1 MKQSILKIVIVVFI
15 LSVIS
20 VSSYSQSEYRWEYEL
35 YQTQKPTNDNEIHKK
50 FNALVDSACA
60 ALSRHSYPEA
70 LKFIESGLAIYES
83 EFFKEEYYGLKTF
96 IDAQVDSPASLN
108 GIENVEKEKPTNEE
122 TITMDNTKT
131 EKENEPPGTEIKNNS
146 LNESND
152 NKKKTK
158 KERNKKENDA
168 GYKEGAG
175 ENVASEPETKTKT
188 ENSNENIV
196 EQSPENVQHKA
207 LEDEVKE
214 PISAEPPLQDNKIDA
229 QPENQIGVNN
239 ESTVKQNP
247 ENVQHQTLENEA
259 KEPTATT
266 LPVPKDENIT
276 ILNSDSDET
285 KMLTEV
291 EMEEFKNKGY
301 EKIKDLERL
310 IKQIAK
316 KETDNATLHS
326 LIESA
331 MQLFDNPDERYVEVS
346 TKNNPVKKRPKVRS
360 YLNNLNMLQYDNVEI
375 EWAELNY
382 ASSFILGPDGNYHG
396 TITFSQ
402 KFQGYKDNIPIY
414 GDRTTKRIEIILKKY
429 EKNIDGHIDVKWDVF
444 LGDISVEQT
453 E

>member
-168 GYKEGAG
+168 GNKEGAG

-207 LEDEVKE
+207 LED
-214 PISAEPPLQDNKIDA
+214 
-229 QPENQIGVNN
+229 
-239 ESTVKQNP
+239 
-247 ENVQHQTLENEA
+247 EA